1 MPALK
6 CYVVIDFAVQVYT
19 SIFCA
24 VKSATGA
31 PEVHQTEV
39 EVL

>member
-6 CYVVIDFAVQVYT
+6 CYVVIDFVAVQVYT
-19 SIFCA
+19 SIFGA

-31 PEVHQTEV
+31 PDVP
-39 EVL
+39 